1 MAGKVRKQIK
11 QGGWLSVIALTSLFV
26 SVFTLF
32 YIFRHS
38 VQFNLWGVAEWLMFW
53 QLTVV
58 SVTAVIALG
67 TIFINKKTSKQKA
80 TLDVILNDYQ
90 DAQFVEADN
99 HISPYIRGT
108 AVDDNNARIDLYE
121 IYQNKGGQ
129 WEKERGHLLTVIN
142 RHEFYACAINS
153 GVLDEDLFKR
163 LHCTNFIKLWNA
175 VSPLV
180 MKIREEERKDTIFR
194 ELEILVALWKA
205 NPLKAS
211 DL

>member
-1 MAGKVRKQIK
+1 
-11 QGGWLSVIALTSLFV
+11 
-26 SVFTLF
+26 
-32 YIFRHS
+32 
-38 VQFNLWGVAEWLMFW
+38 MFW

-129 WEKERGHLLTVIN
+129 WEKERAFTYRN
-142 RHEFYACAINS
+142 QSAR
-153 GVLDEDLFKR
+153 VLCVRNQLGS
-163 LHCTNFIKLWNA
+163 IG
-175 VSPLV
+175 
-180 MKIREEERKDTIFR
+180 
-194 ELEILVALWKA
+194 
-205 NPLKAS
+205 
-211 DL
+211 